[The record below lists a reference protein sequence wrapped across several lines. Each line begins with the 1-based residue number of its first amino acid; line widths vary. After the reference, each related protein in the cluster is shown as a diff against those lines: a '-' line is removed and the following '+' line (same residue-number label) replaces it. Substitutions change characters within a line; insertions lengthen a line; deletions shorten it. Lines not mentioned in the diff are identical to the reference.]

1 MSKRHS
7 AVAAAVRPLSNKRR
21 SRRSSRS
28 VDQGTARQP
37 EPVWTELEQAFFDAA
52 PSEDDPVQAP
62 ESFDDLD
69 DLTAE

>member
-1 MSKRHS
+1 M
-7 AVAAAVRPLSNKRR
+7 AEAVRPISNKRR

-28 VDQGTARQP
+28 VELAPAREP

-52 PSEDDPVQAP
+52 PSEHDPVPAA

-69 DLTAE
+69 DLTAK